1 MDKIRYIGVVSPW
14 ADDLTGSGITWTTG
28 LVAYVAEDVGSV
40 AKGYPAK
47 FEVIADGQPM
57 TGLPDGTV
65 LLPDGTVFVEVT
77 AAVVDGLA
85 STSATDALSANQG
98 RVLKDAHDAL
108 VGVVAGLGAGGG
120 GTSYAEVLNYAAL
133 PASPAAGTTCI
144 VLQPQGVWLINRKP
158 AGLYRFTAGVWVYL
172 GEVPDGYFVDNVLRF
187 FDNADAS
194 KQLAFELGSITS
206 GNVRTLTVPDKSGTI
221 ATMSDIPAGG
231 SMTGADITTALNAY
245 LGSAD
250 WQGGGAGGSAL
261 PTVTTW
267 STTWD
272 TAAYKDMGSYTVTG
286 ALAIVSSD
294 TGSVRGGCT
303 QAVLIAD
310 GTNVPTLDG
319 SAATAYGYT
328 NTAGARNLVQL
339 FRAGGAR
346 FWACGG
352 NVGTDIAAVSAPTS
366 LTMTGPS
373 TSVVGSAS
381 TAFTVTANA
390 TATSAITLTPS
401 DGGAGG
407 TFSPTSPTIAAGS
420 ASTTFTYTAGSMGAK
435 TVSVS
440 NGSGLTGP
448 ASATLTAI
456 TQPGAP
462 TGLTLGSATTSAQPL
477 TWTAPASTGGSALT
491 DYVVQYAPAGS
502 GSWTT
507 FSDGTSTSTSA
518 TVTGL
523 TGGTSYDYRVAA
535 VNAAG
540 TGTYSGT
547 ATGSTAAGAS
557 TPGAPSS
564 IGFGTVSATQI
575 PMSWV
580 APASDGGSA
589 ITDYVIETA
598 LAGSGSWTVYSD
610 GTSAVVSAII
620 VGLSQGTNYDIRVA
634 AVNAIGQGPW
644 SSTATKQTATV
655 PGAPTG
661 LTLGT
666 ATSVSQP
673 LTWTAPS
680 YTGEVAL
687 TDYVIQYAPAGS
699 GTWSTFAHAASTSAS
714 ITVTG
719 LSASTSYDYRV
730 AAVNSVG
737 AGAYSSTATGSTGA
751 ATSTVNTQLT
761 TVAGITQTGD
771 ESAGW
776 TYTSTAAN
784 ASFSGSQGG
793 ISSLKIPSGAGGHFQ
808 ATLSGWSSGNGFHVG
823 LKTTSATGAF
833 GTSAVGLYVRSSSV
847 YNVSTGATG
856 SVTPSAGALA
866 AANLD
871 MLRVGRDAD
880 GTTAWAEKS
889 SDSGATWTRMHTW
902 TGISGNLYLLLNFGG
917 AGVSA
922 LDVEGFGV
930 S

>member
-1 MDKIRYIGVVSPW
+1 MLVNIIEHFQECGRWWRVGENPDVPTELAERWIREGKASR
-14 ADDLTGSGITWTTG
+14 DNDGTR
-28 LVAYVAEDVGSV
+28 
-40 AKGYPAK
+40 
-47 FEVIADGQPM
+47 ADGSFPVENQ
-57 TGLPDGTV
+57 
-65 LLPDGTVFVEVT
+65 FVV
-77 AAVVDGLA
+77 VVDALDSYSQTA
-85 STSATDALSANQG
+85 ALSAAQG
-98 RVLKDAHDAL
+98 RALKDAHDAL
-108 VGVVAGLGAGGG
+108 VAVVAGLGGGESA
-120 GTSYAEVLNYAAL
+120 SYAEVLNYAAL

-144 VLQPQGVWLINRKP
+144 VLQPQGIWLINRKP
-158 AGLYRFTAGVWVYL
+158 AGLYRFTDGAWVYL

-194 KQLAFELGSITS
+194 KQLAFELGGITS

-221 ATMSDIPAGG
+221 ATLSDVTGG
-231 SMTGADITTALNAY
+231 AMTGADITAALNSY

-250 WQGGGAGGSAL
+250 WQSGGAGGSAL
-261 PTVTTW
+261 PAVTTW

-272 TAAYKDMGSYTVTG
+272 TAAYKDMGSYTVSG
-286 ALAIVSSD
+286 ALALTSSD
-294 TGSVRGGCT
+294 ASSVRGGCT

-310 GTNVPTLDG
+310 GANVPTLDG
-319 SAATAYGYT
+319 SAATAFGYV
-328 NTAGARNLVQL
+328 NTSGARNLVQL

-352 NVGTDIAAVSAPTS
+352 NVGADIAAASAPTS
-366 LTMTGPS
+366 LSMTGPS
-373 TSVVGSAS
+373 TSIVGSAS
-381 TAFTVTANA
+381 ASFTVTADA
-390 TATSAITLTPS
+390 AAVSTITLTPS

-407 TFSPTSPTIAAGS
+407 TFSPASPTIAIGS
-420 ASTTFTYTAGSMGAK
+420 TSTTFTYTASSTGAK
-435 TVSVS
+435 TVSVA

-448 ASATLTAI
+448 TSATLTAI

-462 TGLTLGSATTSAQPL
+462 TGLTLGTATTSAQPL
-477 TWTAPASTGGSALT
+477 TWTAPSSTGGSAIT
-491 DYVVQYAPAGS
+491 DYVVQYALAGS
-502 GSWTT
+502 GTWTT
-507 FSDGTSTSTSA
+507 FADGTSTSTSA

-523 TGGTSYDYRVAA
+523 TGGTSYDYRIAA

-540 TGTYSGT
+540 TGAYSST
-547 ATGSTAAGAS
+547 ATGTTAAGAS
-557 TPGAPSS
+557 TPGAPTS

-580 APASDGGSA
+580 APASDGGST
-589 ITDYVIETA
+589 ITDYVIETS

-610 GTSAVVSAII
+610 GTSAAVATTI
-620 VGLSQGTNYDIRVA
+620 VGLTQGTSYDIRVA
-634 AVNAIGQGPW
+634 AVNAVGQGPW

-661 LTLGT
+661 LTIGT

-680 YTGEVAL
+680 YTGEVLL

-699 GTWSTFAHAASTSAS
+699 GTWTTFAHTASTTAS

-737 AGAYSSTATGSTGA
+737 AGSYSSTVTGSTA
-751 ATSTVNTQLT
+751 AETSTVNTQLT
-761 TVAGITQTGD
+761 TVLGLTQSGD
-771 ESAGW
+771 ASAGW
-776 TYTSTAAN
+776 NYTPTAAN
-784 ASFSGSQGG
+784 ASFSGSNGG
-793 ISSLKIPSGAGGHFQ
+793 VSTLKIPSGAGGYFQ
-808 ATLSGWSSGNGFHVG
+808 AKLSGWSSGNGFHIG

-833 GTSAVGLYVRSSSV
+833 STSAVGLYVRSSSV

-902 TGISGNLYLLLNFGG
+902 TGISGDLYCLLNFGG
-917 AGVSA
+917 AGGASA
-922 LDVEGFGV
+922 LDVEGLGV